1 MGSWDRRPRLARVTG
16 WLRSVAPVA
25 LVVIGCV
32 STSAASAQSP
42 SLRDFLFPHRQD
54 VAGLNPGRYVPS
66 EGETFFVDRGTSGAL
81 LLRFGDSPEVWALK
95 PVSGPRGDIIY
106 KDDAGEDVLRATRL
120 GGLTLFTSERP
131 GGAPAAYAG
140 DGPSLRPAAVSGAN
154 GLFQTLVQSSIR
166 ASRAAQHLIVFEAP
180 DLTPRD
186 TTAAASAMLA
196 DAAGV
201 TAEAFTR
208 LAGRG
213 PAGRTVVAKV
223 ARVQFQTGREAQ
235 AKSSGTVVTIT
246 VSPDKGFAGRP
257 SSARIITTLMKK

>member
-25 LVVIGCV
+25 LVVVGCV

-166 ASRAAQHLIVFEAP
+166 ASRAAQHLIVLLDPADILVNIQAAYKRP
-180 DLTPRD
+180 DFGQAAYAVLHTGPSATADIEGVLIHGAQGVRSLTVLLLQRKKQ
-186 TTAAASAMLA
+186 AA
-196 DAAGV
+196 
-201 TAEAFTR
+201 
-208 LAGRG
+208 
-213 PAGRTVVAKV
+213 
-223 ARVQFQTGREAQ
+223 
-235 AKSSGTVVTIT
+235 
-246 VSPDKGFAGRP
+246 
-257 SSARIITTLMKK
+257 